1 MKHTTTYRQKDNG
14 WQIIISYKDADGKW
28 RQKSRQG
35 FARKSDAKEAEAE
48 LLREIKKA
56 PRPVVQ
62 GMADIS
68 LIEFTK
74 HYLKHKHALAP
85 GSRRSYMTTVK
96 SLGELA
102 YKPIHQITFM
112 DMQDA
117 VSKWNLKPVTQKNYK
132 ARLDIIFRAAIKPY
146 GLISDNPIADIELEK
161 SRIPTKIRTIS
172 EEQYGKIIK
181 SLSRFP
187 ESRMAVT
194 IGWFTGMRRAEIS
207 ALTWNDISFAD
218 ATIAVNKQVAYVDD
232 KKFNVSKT
240 TKSRNGQRVIPIPSE
255 LVTALR
261 QYRQDFPINIS
272 GNLFRRPMSVYV
284 QLGVLLHKQNVTFH
298 MLRHTYATRLL
309 AKGIDVQTVAAL
321 LGDNVQTVI
330 STYIHYTEEMR
341 KAAANSI
348 EKIFATNF

>member
-1 MKHTTTYRQKDNG
+1 MKYTAHYRRKNNS
-14 WQIIISYKDADGKW
+14 WQVVISFKGSDGKW
-28 RQKSRQG
+28 HQKSKQG
-35 FARKSDAKEAEAE
+35 FQLKSDAKQYEEE
-48 LLREIKKA
+48 LLAQIKKQ
-56 PRPVVQ
+56 PHPVDQ

-68 LIEFTK
+68 LIEFAK
-74 HYLKHKHALAP
+74 HYLKHQRALAP

-96 SLGELA
+96 SLGDLA
-102 YKPIHQITFM
+102 YKPIRQITFM

-117 VSKWNLKPVTQKNYK
+117 ASNWKLKPVTQKNYK
-132 ARLDIIFRAAIKPY
+132 ARLDILFRAAIKPY
-146 GLISDNPIADIELEK
+146 GLISDNPVTDIELEK
-161 SRIPTKIRTIS
+161 NRRPAKIRTIS
-172 EEQYGKIIK
+172 EAQYGKIIK
-181 SLSRFP
+181 ELSRFP
-187 ESRMAVT
+187 EARMAV
-194 IGWFTGMRRAEIS
+194 ILGWFTGMRRAEIS

-261 QYRQDFPINIS
+261 QYRQDYPINIS

-284 QLGVLLHKQNVTFH
+284 QLGVLLHKQDVTFH

-309 AKGIDVQTVAAL
+309 AKGVDVQTVAAL

-330 STYIHYTEEMR
+330 TTYIHYTEEMR

-348 EKIFATNF
+348 EKIFAQNF